1 MGDPEI
7 KWTTGRLVAYP
18 CSASKIKTQ
27 LIFTIIQNEP
37 RHFGYSPFHDN
48 DSSGAFLRIFTVA
61 FDRLFQVRLGDCP
74 TGLDN
79 WPRRVGAPSRD

>member
-18 CSASKIKTQ
+18 CSASKKKTQ

-37 RHFGYSPFHDN
+37 RQFGYDN
-48 DSSGAFLRIFTVA
+48 DSGALRRIFTVA

-74 TGLDN
+74 KGLEPPAGTRN
-79 WPRRVGAPSRD
+79 LL